1 MKPLLIIVGAD
12 KGGVGKTTVTRVL
25 TDYLDAAKFP
35 FRAYDTEH
43 PRGVLKRFRPAET
56 EVVDLTEVTEQMKVF
71 DTLQTNPVTVVDI
84 RAGLLSPT
92 LRTLANVGLLEM
104 VAAQQVTL
112 VVLHVLGPSLA
123 SLEEIEETAGLIP
136 GAHHFLVKNHINKTQ
151 FFNWD
156 ETLMQRSG
164 AAARSGVI
172 EVPQLSEM
180 ATESVDTQGTTFTQF
195 VNNQRADGQNANPPH
210 SFVLKGYVRTW
221 LKDVFASFD
230 RANING
236 IVGAAV
242 TS

>member
-25 TDYLDAAKFP
+25 TDYLEAAKFP
-35 FRAYDTEH
+35 FRAYDTES

-56 EVVDLTEVTEQMKVF
+56 EVVDLTEVTQQMKVF
-71 DTLQTNPVTVVDI
+71 DTLQVNPVTVVDI

-92 LRTLANVGLLEM
+92 LKTLADVGLLEM

-123 SLEEIEETAGLIP
+123 SLEEIEETASAIP

-156 ETLMQRSG
+156 EALAGRAV
-164 AAARSGVI
+164 AAAKSGVI
-172 EVPQLSEM
+172 EVPQLAEM
-180 ATESVDTQGTTFTQF
+180 AVENVDTFGVTFTQF
-195 VNNQRADGQNANPPH
+195 VNNQRPDGVNANPPY

-221 LKDVFASFD
+221 MKDVFGAFD

-236 IVGAAV
+236 IAGMAV